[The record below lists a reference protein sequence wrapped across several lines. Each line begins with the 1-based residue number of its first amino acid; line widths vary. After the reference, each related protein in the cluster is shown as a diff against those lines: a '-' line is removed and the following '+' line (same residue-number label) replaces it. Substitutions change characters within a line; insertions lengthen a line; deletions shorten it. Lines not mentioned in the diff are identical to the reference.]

1 MSKSGYHLIEI
12 EKGKLG
18 EFSKIEEEFNEL
30 LDAHIQN
37 DPILMLC
44 ECSDLIGA
52 IKHFAANYSITLEQ
66 LIDFNNKTETA
77 FISGKRK

>member
-1 MSKSGYHLIEI
+1 MSKNGYHIMEI

-52 IKHFAANYSITLEQ
+52 IKHFAVNYNVSLEQ
-66 LIDFNNKTETA
+66 LINFNNKTEDA